1 MQRIVALGV
10 TGLTKSDLA
19 LRLYADATRMTA
31 LEDDVL
37 VDEEGVS
44 GDYAITLPDDRS
56 FYTLTYEYPA
66 GVSSTLRF
74 GGYDHPTAAPTYVV
88 IGLRTTGL
96 TLADVDVALY
106 LDGVL
111 RNDVLTLAELVA
123 AGGDYALSGW
133 PTARDNAY
141 AGTWTLRY
149 TLDGFTY
156 VVTWRVPLT
165 PTSAFVLE
173 LLDLFLDEVF
183 AVPGATDEFGTF
195 VPSGTILALP
205 CRIEGEQ
212 RLVRDPSGQ
221 TVTSSV
227 LVIVAGFNDLTV
239 EEHRYQLPARYEPNG
254 IGYAD
259 GGLRAIAVDKVSDDE
274 TTELYEELLFA

>member
-1 MQRIVALGV
+1 MQRLIALGV
-10 TGLTKSDLA
+10 TGLVESDLS
-19 LRLYADATRMTA
+19 LRLYADAIRLTSA
-31 LEDDVL
+31 EDDIVI
-37 VDEEGVS
+37 DEEGVS
-44 GDYAITLPDDRS
+44 GDYAVTLPDDRS

-66 GVSSTLRF
+66 GVSNTLRF
-74 GGYDHPTAAPTYVV
+74 GGYDYPTSAPEYVV
-88 IGLRTTGL
+88 IGLRTSGL

-111 RNDVLTLAELVA
+111 RNDVLTLDELVV

-133 PTARDNAY
+133 PTTRDNSY
-141 AGTWTLRY
+141 AGVWTLRY

-156 VVTWRVPLT
+156 VVTWRVPYT
-165 PTSAFVLE
+165 PTSTFILE

-183 AVPGATDEFGTF
+183 AIPGATDEFGTF
-195 VPSGTILALP
+195 IPSGPLLALP

-212 RLVRDPSGQ
+212 RLVRDPTGQ

-227 LVIVAGFNDLTV
+227 LVIVAGFNDLSV
-239 EEHRYQLPARYEPNG
+239 EGYRYQLPARYEPNG

-259 GGLRAIAVDKVSDDE
+259 GGLRAIAVDKISDDE
-274 TTELYEELLFA
+274 TTECYEEILLP